1 MRLSPTHTVRA
12 ASAAALL
19 MAFGPADLAGQPS
32 TSPRSETGRSRNAPA
47 QQTSNKMGAP
57 GQESVT
63 RYPTV
68 RANTSATVR
77 PPAADTRPAQPRLS
91 GGGSADQ
98 LRSTMVSS
106 SRRIDEAIRAGR
118 LDAAVRE
125 AEAVEKH
132 SGNLSTRKSDYPV
145 SCKFLVP
152 SLHQSYTEGVR
163 LIREGHRG
171 EDHNKMRLGL
181 ERIDN
186 ANRNPAWDAIEKAT
200 RPDNR

>member
-32 TSPRSETGRSRNAPA
+32 TSPRSETGRSRNAPV
-47 QQTSNKMGAP
+47 QQAGKTTVAP
-57 GQESVT
+57 GQEGVT
-63 RYPTV
+63 PNPAV
-68 RANTSATVR
+68 RTNTSATVR
-77 PPAADTRPAQPRLS
+77 PPATRPAQPRLS

-200 RPDNR
+200 RPDTH